1 MVSILVAV
9 LIVGFVYL
17 VAGTKSVWFPAP
29 HSWLKALVLAIPTWL
44 GSVAIFNLEALRLI
58 VFALRAYVK
67 TYSWEDEPQH
77 FFLAFAGVLLAF
89 LLIAY
94 LLLVLLYRIFLRC
107 LWAEVPQ
114 FLDWLKEP
122 FNRKRDILVS
132 WLISMLAMLIAAAPL
147 LLVAFDSRYTFME
160 AMQRLTGLTIQEI
173 LTEVFVRWYVAAA
186 YLLQLKR
193 VLKFRAKSAVVR
205 SRRVLAPPRP

>member
-44 GSVAIFNLEALRLI
+44 GVAVFNLEIWRL
-58 VFALRAYVK
+58 VLFALHVYIR

-77 FFLAFAGVLLAF
+77 FLLALAGVLLAF

-114 FLDWLKEP
+114 FLHWLNEP
-122 FNRKRDILVS
+122 FKRKRDILFS
-132 WLISMLAMLIAAAPL
+132 WLISMLALLIAAAPL
-147 LLVAFDSRYTFME
+147 ILVALDSRDTLME
-160 AMQRLTGLTIQEI
+160 TIQRLTGLTTQEI
-173 LTEVFVRWYVAAA
+173 LAEVFIRWYVAAA
-186 YLLQLKR
+186 YLLQLQM
-193 VLKFRAKSAVVR
+193 VLKSRLFRR
-205 SRRVLAPPRP
+205 SPARTAH

>member
-17 VAGTKSVWFPAP
+17 VAGTKSIWFPSP
-29 HSWLKALVLAIPTWL
+29 DSWLRALVLAIPTWF
-44 GSVAIFNLEALRLI
+44 GVAVLNLEVLRLI
-58 VFALRAYVK
+58 VFSLQVYVR

-77 FFLAFAGVLLAF
+77 FFLALAGVLLAL

-114 FLDWLKEP
+114 FLYWLKEP
-122 FNRKRDILVS
+122 FNRKRDIFLS
-132 WLISMLAMLIAAAPL
+132 WLISMLALLIAAAPL
-147 LLVAFDSRYTFME
+147 LLAAFDSRYTFME
-160 AMQRLTGLTIQEI
+160 TIQRLTGLTTQEI
-173 LTEVFVRWYVAAA
+173 LAEIFIRWYVAAA

-193 VLKFRAKSAVVR
+193 VLKLRAKSAANH
-205 SRRVLAPPRP
+205 SSAASKPDPP